1 MKRLRLDMRILFL
14 LFLCAT
20 LLGYSQTAEET
31 VTKQFP
37 LMSGGLV
44 TLKNTNGKVEIEGW
58 DKEEFYMEAQKQVK
72 VGSREKAEKLLAQVE
87 ILIDESVDEISIEA
101 REPQKSGGF
110 WDWIF
115 GGGLSVNINYK
126 LRVPQDCRLQIDNTN
141 GSVEISTVEGE
152 IRLETT
158 NGKIIANDIGG
169 TVEGHTTNGSIRT
182 QISSIAS
189 RGSIQF
195 TTTNGSIET
204 SLPGNASFELRART
218 TNGSINTDFPVN
230 ISGKYI
236 GSRVE
241 SSVNGGG
248 PLVFLQTTNGSINIH
263 QQ

>member
-1 MKRLRLDMRILFL
+1 MKRLWLNMRILSL

-20 LLGYSQTAEET
+20 LWGYSQTAEEV
-31 VTKQFP
+31 VTEQFP
-37 LMSGGLV
+37 LKNGGLV
-44 TLKNTNGKVEIEGW
+44 TLKNSNGKVEIEGW
-58 DKEEFYMEAQKQVK
+58 DKEEFYMEAEKQVK
-72 VGSREKAEKLLAQVE
+72 AGSREKAEKMLAEVE
-87 ILIDESVDEISIEA
+87 IMIDQSANEISIEA
-101 REPQKSGGF
+101 REPQQNSGF

-115 GGGLSVNINYK
+115 GDEMSVNINYK
-126 LRVPQDCRLQIDNTN
+126 LRVPRDCRLQIDNTN
-141 GSVEISTVEGE
+141 GSVEISSVEGE

-158 NGKIIANDIGG
+158 NGKIVANNIGG
-169 TVEGHTTNGSIRT
+169 TVEGHTTNGSIKT
-182 QISSIAS
+182 QISSIND

-204 SLPGNASFELRART
+204 TLPGNASFELRART

-230 ISGKYI
+230 ISGKYV

-263 QQ
+263 QR

>member
-1 MKRLRLDMRILFL
+1 MKRLRLDMRILSL

-20 LLGYSQTAEET
+20 LWGYSQTAEAV

-37 LMSGGLV
+37 LKNGGLV
-44 TLKNTNGKVEIEGW
+44 TLKNSNGKVEIEGW
-58 DKEEFYMEAQKQVK
+58 DKEEFYMEAEKQVK
-72 VGSREKAEKLLAQVE
+72 AGSREKAEKMLVEVE
-87 ILIDESVDEISIEA
+87 IMIDQSANEISIEA
-101 REPQKSGGF
+101 REPQQSSGF

-115 GGGLSVNINYK
+115 GDELSVNIHYK

-158 NGKIIANDIGG
+158 NGKIVANDIGG
-169 TVEGHTTNGSIRT
+169 TVEGHTTNGSIKS
-182 QISSIAS
+182 QISSIAE

-204 SLPGNASFELRART
+204 TLPGNASFELRART

>member
-1 MKRLRLDMRILFL
+1 MKGLSLGIRILFL

-20 LLGYSQTAEET
+20 VWGYSQTVEEV
-31 VTKQFP
+31 VTKQLP
-37 LMSGGLV
+37 LKKGGLV

-58 DKEEFYMEAQKQVK
+58 DKEELYMEAEKRVK
-72 VGSREKAEKLLAQVE
+72 AGSREKAEKVLAQVE
-87 ILIDESVDEISIEA
+87 ILIDENADEISIEV
-101 REPQKSGGF
+101 REPQKGSGF

-115 GGGLSVNINYK
+115 GDELSVNINYK

-141 GSVEISTVEGE
+141 GSVEISAVEGD
-152 IRLETT
+152 IHLETT
-158 NGKIIANDIGG
+158 NGKIVANNIGG
-169 TVEGHTTNGSIRT
+169 TVEGHTTNGDIRS

-189 RGSIQF
+189 TGSIQF

-218 TNGSINTDFPVN
+218 TNGSINTDFPLN

-248 PLVFLQTTNGSINIH
+248 PLVYLQTTNGSIDIH